1 MTRANETDVFDLSA
15 LRREA
20 KADTEPFV
28 LIYDGD
34 RYELPP
40 PAEIDVESL
49 AAWAAAQSGDGLDW
63 GAVALGLQALLG
75 DRYEEFRKYRVTAA
89 EAGAIFGAWAAHY
102 GLTAGESSAS
112 SSS

>member
-1 MTRANETDVFDLSA
+1 MTRAKEAPETFDLAA

-20 KADTEPFV
+20 KGDTAPFV
-28 LIYDGD
+28 LVYDGD

-49 AAWAAAQSGDGLDW
+49 AAWAAAQDGDQLDW
-63 GAVALGLQALLG
+63 SAVALGLQALLG

-89 EAGAIFGAWAAHY
+89 EAGAIFGAWAQHY
-102 GLTAGESSAS
+102 GLTAGES
-112 SSS
+112 

>member
-1 MTRANETDVFDLSA
+1 MTRAKETPDTFDLAA

-20 KADTEPFV
+20 RKEQDRFV
-28 LIYDGD
+28 LMCDGD

-49 AAWAAAQSGDGLDW
+49 AAWAQSQNGESLDW
-63 GAVALGLQALLG
+63 SSVALGLQALLG
-75 DRYEEFRKYRVTAA
+75 DQYEEFRKYRVTAA

-102 GLTAGESSAS
+102 GLNTGESSAS
-112 SSS
+112 SS